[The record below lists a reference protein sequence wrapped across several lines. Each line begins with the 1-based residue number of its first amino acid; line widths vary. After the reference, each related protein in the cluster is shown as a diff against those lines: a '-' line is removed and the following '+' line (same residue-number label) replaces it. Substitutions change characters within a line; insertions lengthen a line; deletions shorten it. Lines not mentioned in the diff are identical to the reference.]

1 MKDTSTSAREPVAS
15 PCIKLCQLNPEQ
27 ICLGCG
33 RSLEEI
39 ATWGGSDSDTQRQI
53 ADRAA
58 RRLSIMQTTTLAG
71 QS

>member
-1 MKDTSTSAREPVAS
+1 MKDTSTSATEPLAS
-15 PCIKLCQLNPEQ
+15 PCIKLCQLNPKQ
-27 ICLGCG
+27 VCVGCG

-39 ATWGGSDSDTQRQI
+39 ATWAGSDSVTQRQI

-58 RRLSIMQTTTLAG
+58 RRLSIMQTNTLAG